1 MSLAI
6 AVFASG
12 GGTNLQALLDYFAA
26 GDAEPESRARG
37 AVAPGRLA
45 RVVLVVSDKEEAG
58 ALERARRAGVEARVI
73 PVHGREPGEVGGEL
87 LGVLE
92 AAGADLVVLA
102 GYLRLMPAEVVR
114 AYRGRMLNIHPALLP
129 AFGGR
134 GMFGIHI
141 HRAVLEAR
149 CKVSGVTV
157 HFVDE
162 RYDTGPI
169 LAQWPVPVLAG
180 DTPEGLA
187 ARVLGVEHRLLP
199 LAVEELARSLQEGR
213 SVGAGSGAGSG
224 AALPEALAFGLRE
237 DSAPSE
243 REVRR
248 LLEFG

>member
-12 GGTNLQALLDYFAA
+12 GGTNLQALLDHFA
-26 GDAEPESRARG
+26 GGKAEPDSRARG
-37 AVAPGRLA
+37 AESPGRLA
-45 RVVLVVSDKEEAG
+45 RVVLVVSDKEGVG

-73 PVHGREPGEVGGEL
+73 PVRGREPGEVGAEL
-87 LGVLE
+87 LGALE
-92 AAGADLVVLA
+92 AAGVDLVVLA
-102 GYLRLMPAEVVR
+102 GYLRLMPTEVVR

-134 GMFGIHI
+134 GMYGIHI
-141 HRAVLEAR
+141 HRAVLEAG

-180 DTPEGLA
+180 DTPELLA
-187 ARVLGVEHRLLP
+187 ARVLGVEHRILP
-199 LAVEELARSLQEGR
+199 LAVEELVRSLREGR
-213 SVGAGSGAGSG
+213 AVAAGPGAV
-224 AALPEALAFGLRE
+224 LPEALAFGLR
-237 DSAPSE
+237 DDNAPSE